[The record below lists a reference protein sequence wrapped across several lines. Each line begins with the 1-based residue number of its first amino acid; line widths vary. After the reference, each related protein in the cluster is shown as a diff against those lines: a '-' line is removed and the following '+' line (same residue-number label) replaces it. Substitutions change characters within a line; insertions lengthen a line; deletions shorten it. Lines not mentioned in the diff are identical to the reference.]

1 MARSPSEQRLS
12 EAGVVHNPAIGAYAL
27 WQFGLGY
34 QDEAVGAA
42 MLPLLFLVLPIL
54 LHKRTL
60 AAVSS
65 TQKGS
70 GLALFVAKFARDN
83 EDLLGIHTRAM
94 ILKMLT
100 LRSIGFAVNAG
111 LATIDYSTAA
121 MYANMLPPNIKRPK
135 PPERL
140 KEFSS
145 GAEKLGC
152 WFARMSISQIATA
165 LRVEF

>member
-1 MARSPSEQRLS
+1 MARSPSGQRLS
-12 EAGVVHNPAIGAYAL
+12 EPDIVQNPAVGAYAL

-34 QDEAVGAA
+34 QSEATGAVN
-42 MLPLLFLVLPIL
+42 MPLVFLVLPVL

-70 GLALFVAKFARDN
+70 GLALFAAKFARDN
-83 EDLLGIHTRAM
+83 EDLLGIHTRAL
-94 ILKMLT
+94 ILRTLT
-100 LRSIGFAVNAG
+100 LRSICFAVNAG
-111 LATIDYSTAA
+111 LATIDYSAA
-121 MYANMLPPNIKRPK
+121 TLYANTLPTKVKK
-135 PPERL
+135 PQLPERL
-140 KEFSS
+140 KEFSL

-152 WFARMSISQIATA
+152 WFARMSVPQIATT